1 MQVMKESAKL
11 KIEIIG
17 NSLVVQC
24 LELWPSTAE
33 GMGSIPGQ
41 GTKILDASQK
51 RKKKKI
57 KLIEIV

>member
-17 NSLVVQC
+17 NFLVVQC